1 MWNITLKESAA
12 CTERHKSEK
21 FDLCNSV
28 WFSLPRCHWSHLTPE
43 NCAMKNIGL
52 ALWKKLGW
60 RFEKHDLT
68 NNGAALSRI
77 GSPDPSFHLLQT
89 TTLSRLRLTP
99 TMTFDALN
107 GKHSCKQQPTQLG
120 RCMCEMVRRPCL
132 KSWNRESLGVAGG
145 LPVQSRMDPKGKDN

>member
-43 NCAMKNIGL
+43 NWAMKNIGL
-52 ALWKKLGW
+52 VAMKNMTWQTMAPPSPGSGVPI
-60 RFEKHDLT
+60 H
-68 NNGAALSRI
+68 LSTFI
-77 GSPDPSFHLLQT
+77 QT
-89 TTLSRLRLTP
+89 TTLTRLRLTP

-120 RCMCEMVRRPCL
+120 RCMCEMVRRRCL
-132 KSWNRESLGVAGG
+132 KSWNGESLGVAGG

>member
-28 WFSLPRCHWSHLTPE
+28 WFSLLCRHWSHLTPE
-43 NCAMKNIGL
+43 NWAMKNIGL
-52 ALWKKLGW
+52 VAMKNMTWQTMAPPSPGSGVPI
-60 RFEKHDLT
+60 H
-68 NNGAALSRI
+68 LSTFI
-77 GSPDPSFHLLQT
+77 QT
-89 TTLSRLRLTP
+89 TTLTRLRLTP

-120 RCMCEMVRRPCL
+120 RCMCEMVRRRCL
-132 KSWNRESLGVAGG
+132 KSWNGESLGVAGG